1 MLNSNA
7 ESDLEALKTIGG
19 AKEDMNSKEFLKRAI
34 SNPRAETILT
44 KEFLQSRPHI
54 PYTP

>member
-1 MLNSNA
+1 MVNSNA